1 MVIALAVATRA
12 DDVSEEQR
20 VQLPSRLDG
29 VLPDEILRVLR
40 QTAPSALVRTVY
52 VLDASAEGSAEVGCG
67 VSGGADSLSESGNSD
82 SSGWAMCVGYHRP
95 HTVQEKLIGFAGDPT
110 LRDALCQQ
118 ASDYARDAMGVVSVK
133 SVSLHG
139 ELAAEQAHPDGE
151 YEYYRQTTEFTCGA
165 VALLLALSRK
175 GLVPPPTRESE
186 LALWREATML
196 LACDPYGLAVAA
208 AKRGASPQVY
218 VNGVAGA
225 GDVFFDGPEK
235 FFIDAGLSLDEQRR
249 FYREAAELGVPTY
262 TGMLGGDDVA
272 QHVRNGHMVLVLIDE
287 YLMHDEHCAHWVTA
301 VGMRDGALLIE
312 DPWTD
317 SDYGESWEDAHELAV
332 LPSELTAMMTWGD
345 HGLQAIIVL

>member
-1 MVIALAVATRA
+1 MVMALAVATRA
-12 DDVSEEQR
+12 DDVSDEQR
-20 VQLPSRLDG
+20 AQLPSYLG
-29 VLPDEILRVLR
+29 GALPDEILCILR

-52 VLDASAEGSAEVGCG
+52 VLDGSAEGNAEVDAG
-67 VSGGADSLSESGNSD
+67 VSDGSDSLAGSGVSAAG
-82 SSGWAMCVGYHRP
+82 GWAMCVGYHRP
-95 HTVQEKLIGFAGDPT
+95 HTVQEKLIGFAGDPM
-110 LRDALCQQ
+110 LRDVLRQQ
-118 ASDYARDAMGVVSVK
+118 ASIYAQDAMGVVSVK

-139 ELAAEQAHPDGE
+139 DHAVEQAHPDG
-151 YEYYRQTTEFTCGA
+151 EYYRQTTEFTCGA

-196 LACDPYGLAVAA
+196 LACEPYGLAVAA
-208 AKRGASPQVY
+208 VKRGASPQVY

-235 FFIDAGLSLDEQRR
+235 FFIDAGLSRDEQRR
-249 FYREAAELGVPTY
+249 FYHEAEELGVSTH
-262 TGMLGGDDVA
+262 TGAISGDDVVR
-272 QHVRNGHMVLVLIDE
+272 HVRDGHMVLVLIDE

-332 LPSELTAMMTWGD
+332 LPDELTAMMTWGN